1 MGWTSYNA
9 KYYTRK
15 GTVDRKREC
24 DAYWLEGLNSGH
36 FNVIR
41 SAMVGSTYYAT
52 VQPIQ
57 RRIGEDE
64 SGNSIYEDIPEDQR
78 ETFGVVMLTK
88 TDMKDYFNFY
98 YKEMTEDVGPY
109 ESKCPKSILDILSTT
124 DSEYALAWR
133 ERCRE
138 YASTKSLRN
147 LPVGTKIKFYD
158 DCRDREITI
167 IKRSPMYQFKT
178 DWWCFTDK
186 NAYFPKKNIP
196 WDKVTIVTE

>member
-41 SAMVGSTYYAT
+41 STMVGSTYYAA

-64 SGNSIYEDIPEDQR
+64 SGNSIYKNIPEDQR

-98 YKEMTEDVGPY
+98 YREMTEDVGPY
-109 ESKCPKSILDILSTT
+109 ESKCPKSILDILSPTE
-124 DSEYALAWR
+124 SEYALAWR
-133 ERCRE
+133 QRCID
-138 YASTKSLRN
+138 YANTKDMRN
-147 LPVGTKIKFYD
+147 LPIG
-158 DCRDREITI
+158 TI
-167 IKRSPMYQFKT
+167 IEFEKYDGTTVRLIKCAPQYQFKT
-178 DWWCFTDK
+178 AWWKFVNERK
-186 NAYFPKKNIP
+186 YFQKKDIP
-196 WDKVTIVTE
+196 WDKVRIIENI